1 MADLSGIAAALK
13 ASLSPDAAIREP
25 AQAALQAG
33 CATPGAL
40 MSLLNLCVV
49 AGVEQDVAMA
59 SAVLFKNEVKKRWAE
74 GLTGVSDGEKQAIR
88 QHIIGVICSCASHL
102 QPVFREAMH
111 RICCEDCHGAW
122 PSAVEECGARYAAA
136 SFTNPETF
144 IAPLH
149 CLLLLAKAFQY
160 KPEDQRARVEPLCAA
175 ISPTLLLTLQQSLQQ
190 PASPAIAEI
199 QLIINKIF
207 WSLTMFSLPNYF
219 KSVDTLGVWLQAI
232 LAISTCEAPP
242 SVAAMAPEDAWLRCC
257 FASHHSYTPCAFFK
271 CLSLDEP
278 RLISP
283 TLVQYITH
291 LCPCP
296 LPPLFFSSWWR
307 LRKRA
312 SATLDRLMRLY
323 LMPSRVKEGPHRAL
337 AEQLQAT
344 FTQVLFVYT

>member
-1 MADLSGIAAALK
+1 VSKYVGLQAEALYARDSVNWACCRSCKSLVLPVLLNVANIVLQPVKIKGLSKSNIKIVPAAQMSDLSGIAAALK

-25 AQAALQAG
+25 AQAALQSG
-33 CATPGAL
+33 CSTPGAL
-40 MSLLNLCVV
+40 MSLLNLCGI
-49 AGVEQDVAMA
+49 AGVEHDVAMA

-88 QHIIGVICSCASHL
+88 QHIIGAICSCALHL
-102 QPVFREAMH
+102 QPVLREAMH

-160 KPEDQRARVEPLCAA
+160 KPEDQRALVEPLCAA

-190 PASPAIAEI
+190 AASPVIAEI

-219 KSVDTLGVWLQAI
+219 KSPDTLGVWLQAI
-232 LAISTCEAPP
+232 LAISTCETPP
-242 SVAAMAPEDAWLRCC
+242 SVAAMEPEDAWRRC
-257 FASHHSYTPCAFFK
+257 SHAP
-271 CLSLDEP
+271 
-278 RLISP
+278 
-283 TLVQYITH
+283 
-291 LCPCP
+291 LCI
-296 LPPLFFSSWWR
+296 FQ
-307 LRKRA
+307 
-312 SATLDRLMRLY
+312 MI
-323 LMPSRVKEGPHRAL
+323 
-337 AEQLQAT
+337 
-344 FTQVLFVYT
+344 FV